1 MTKHFKYASGMQLVV
16 SEMKNTRSVSVG
28 VFISAGSE
36 YENSKNNGISHFME
50 HMLFKGTTKRS
61 AFQIADEMEKI
72 GARINAFTSKN
83 QTAYYTVSLDEH
95 VESCIEV
102 LSDIL
107 NNSVF
112 DNKEISKEK
121 GVVLEEIQMVEDDPE
136 DLCFDNL
143 SLAYYDNVGPGQ
155 SILGNALSVSSI
167 TRENLLDYHKCE
179 YIPQNIVVSIAG
191 NIKFENAID
200 IVFKYFESQN
210 RKNSILQEKDS
221 IVKPVFKS
229 SIVIKPIE
237 QANIAIAFPGISI
250 KDNRKN
256 ALNMMSNL
264 FGGGMSS
271 RLFQSVREELGLVYN
286 IYSLPLSYINS
297 GLFCIYLGTSPKNA
311 KEALIA
317 IKKEILRV
325 TENGFSAD
333 EFNKAKEQMKTNLV
347 LGLESSYAVMKIMGQ
362 RALLNNELFD
372 SAKELNSIISAKI
385 EELAE
390 VTNSILTSNTG
401 AISYVG
407 KELELDVKTEI
418 F

>member
-237 QANIAIAFPGISI
+237 QANIGIAFPGISI
-250 KDNRKN
+250 KDDRKN

-264 FGGGMSS
+264 FG
-271 RLFQSVREELGLVYN
+271 RNVV
-286 IYSLPLSYINS
+286 P
-297 GLFCIYLGTSPKNA
+297 T
-311 KEALIA
+311 
-317 IKKEILRV
+317 
-325 TENGFSAD
+325 FS
-333 EFNKAKEQMKTNLV
+333 
-347 LGLESSYAVMKIMGQ
+347 
-362 RALLNNELFD
+362 
-372 SAKELNSIISAKI
+372 
-385 EELAE
+385 
-390 VTNSILTSNTG
+390 
-401 AISYVG
+401 VG
-407 KELELDVKTEI
+407 KGKN
-418 F
+418 